1 MLENRLHI
9 QNGKQ
14 FKVSSLKLQHYDER
28 KSQSYGNYLKFN
40 VRTVLSYKHLESAGV
55 DIAQELCHVGLRIH
69 PKLTVES
76 LLLLQESSPTTTSAA
91 KYLKFVLVTSFVWL
105 FFLIMSYDY
114 V

>member
-9 QNGKQ
+9 QNREQ
-14 FKVSSLKLQHYDER
+14 LKVSHLKLQHHDEC
-28 KSQSYGNYLKFN
+28 KSQSYEKYLKFN
-40 VRTVLSYKHLESAGV
+40 VRTVLSYKCLKCAEM
-55 DIAQELCHVGLRIH
+55 DTAQELCHLRIRIH
-69 PKLTVES
+69 QKLTMES

>member
-40 VRTVLSYKHLESAGV
+40 VRTVLSYKRLKCAGM
-55 DIAQELCHVGLRIH
+55 DTAQELCHLRIRIH
-69 PKLTVES
+69 QKLTMES

-91 KYLKFVLVTSFVWL
+91 KCLKFVLVTSFVWL
-105 FFLIMSYDY
+105 FFLIMSYD
-114 V
+114 